1 MYLRVCGCVCKG
13 VCVCVCACSCAF
25 YPIWLIWAT
34 ASSTAGSRAF
44 LVRGFVVLVLVAT
57 RGSMAALQGI

>member
-1 MYLRVCGCVCKG
+1 M
-13 VCVCVCACSCAF
+13 CVCACSCAF

-57 RGSMAALQGI
+57 RGSIAALQGI